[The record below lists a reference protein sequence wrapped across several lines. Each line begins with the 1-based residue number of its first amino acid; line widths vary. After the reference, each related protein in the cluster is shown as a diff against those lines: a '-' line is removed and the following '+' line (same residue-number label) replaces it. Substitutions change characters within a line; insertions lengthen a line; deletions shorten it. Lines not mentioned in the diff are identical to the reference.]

1 MRRMMTDSHINSI
14 INSSEIIKGL
24 ELLNKRP
31 SVGSLSEAD
40 EFSSDEIERFWLNSQ
55 NIQQSLITGS
65 ELFSGEMMGPNSKN
79 VVISDSMLNLL
90 VEYYMATYETL
101 NF

>member
-1 MRRMMTDSHINSI
+1 MRRMMADNHINGI
-14 INSSEIIKGL
+14 INSGQKIKGL

-40 EFSSDEIERFWLNSQ
+40 KFSSDEIERFWLNSR
-55 NIQQSLITGS
+55 NIQQSSITGS
-65 ELFSGEMMGPNSKN
+65 EPFPGEMMRPTSEN
-79 VVISDSMLNLL
+79 VVMQDLMLNLL

-101 NF
+101 EF

>member
-40 EFSSDEIERFWLNSQ
+40 EFSSDEIE
-55 NIQQSLITGS
+55 
-65 ELFSGEMMGPNSKN
+65 
-79 VVISDSMLNLL
+79 
-90 VEYYMATYETL
+90 
-101 NF
+101 